1 MEVQFAKWGNSLA
14 LRVPRKVAEALQ
26 IAPGS
31 VADLV
36 LKRDKLVIT
45 PRTHAYRLDELVA
58 GITRDNLHG
67 EVQTDVA
74 MGAEE
79 AD

>member
-36 LKRDKLVIT
+36 LKRDKLGIT

-67 EVQTDVA
+67 EVQTGVA

>member
-45 PRTHAYRLDELVA
+45 PRTHTYRLDELVA

-67 EVQTDVA
+67 EVQTGVA

>member
-26 IAPGS
+26 ITPGS

-45 PRTHAYRLDELVA
+45 PRSHAYRLDELVA
-58 GITRDNLHG
+58 GITSDNLHG
-67 EVQTDVA
+67 EVQTGDA

-79 AD
+79 A